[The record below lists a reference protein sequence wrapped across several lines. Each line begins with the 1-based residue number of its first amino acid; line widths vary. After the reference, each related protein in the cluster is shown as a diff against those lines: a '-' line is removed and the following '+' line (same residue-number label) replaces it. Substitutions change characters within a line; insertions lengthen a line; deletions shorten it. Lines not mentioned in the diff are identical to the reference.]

1 MKTVRQI
8 LMVIGLFA
16 ALRVAGADPTHPADR
31 LQNKAGGAAAYTIVF
46 DGNSW
51 VAGSGS
57 TGGSNFPAQVAALLQ
72 KKGKKVDL
80 LNFGIPGQTI
90 DQMMAGVAAKVDIHH
105 EKYQYL
111 VGLELVNQWGRSSQ
125 SREEIYAKYK
135 QYFLDRKKAG
145 FRKVIALTP
154 IAQSYYNR
162 ADWEKDRQWFIKQML
177 AEFPRLGIQVANV
190 GADPKLSDPQNKT
203 YFTRDQIHPTNAGY
217 EVIAGIVYKT
227 LIDLK

>member
-1 MKTVRQI
+1 MNTARHI
-8 LMVIGLFA
+8 LMAIGLFTT
-16 ALRVAGADPTHPADR
+16 LSVSVADPTNPASR
-31 LQNKAGGAAAYTIVF
+31 FQQKTGSTTAYTIVF

-57 TGGSNFPAQVAALLQ
+57 TGGSNFPAQVATLLQ

-105 EKYQYL
+105 DQYQYL

-125 SREEIYAKYK
+125 SREAIYAKYK

-154 IAQSYYNR
+154 LAQSFYKR

-190 GADPKLSDPQNKT
+190 GADPKLSDPLDMT
-203 YFTRDQIHPTNAGY
+203 YFTRDRIHPTNAGY

-227 LIDLK
+227 IIDSK

>member
-1 MKTVRQI
+1 MNAAHRFLIAVS
-8 LMVIGLFA
+8 LFTT
-16 ALRVAGADPTHPADR
+16 LGVAGANPTNPPPR
-31 LQNKAGGAAAYTIVF
+31 LQPKTGGTTAYTIVF

-51 VAGSGS
+51 VKGSGS
-57 TGGSNFPAQVAALLQ
+57 TSGSNFPNQVTQLLQ
-72 KKGKKVDL
+72 KAGKKVDI

-105 EKYQYL
+105 DQYQYL
-111 VGLELVNQWGRSSQ
+111 VGMELVNQWGLSSQ
-125 SREEIYAKYK
+125 PREAIYAKYK

-154 IAQSYYNR
+154 FAQSHYKR

-190 GADPKLSDPQNKT
+190 GADPKLSDPLDKT
-203 YFTRDQIHPTNAGY
+203 YFTADRIHPTNAGY

-227 LIDLK
+227 LIDSK